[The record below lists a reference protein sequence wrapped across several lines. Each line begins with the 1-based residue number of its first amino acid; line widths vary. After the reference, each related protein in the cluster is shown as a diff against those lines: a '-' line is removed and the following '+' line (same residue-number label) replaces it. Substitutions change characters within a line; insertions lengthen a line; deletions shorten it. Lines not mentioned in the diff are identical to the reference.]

1 MSSRLPLP
9 TPDVF
14 SFHRQRVGEASFL
27 KGWFNV
33 PIESMTKKTKQL
45 QSKLRKAQWD
55 PSTPQGQR
63 MRSKHKA
70 AWDPETPEGRARI
83 KRHSEM
89 MTGKVKGG
97 YHQKRRARAITSPS
111 ANASAAAECSKAGA
125 RTTASAAGAR
135 IGMGGRI
142 ITMFFIQGRS
152 IE

>member
-1 MSSRLPLP
+1 M
-9 TPDVF
+9 
-14 SFHRQRVGEASFL
+14 
-27 KGWFNV
+27 
-33 PIESMTKKTKQL
+33 PIESMTKKTKAL

-97 YHQKRRARAITSPS
+97 YHQKTASPS
-111 ANASAAAECSKAGA
+111 DNIAQRECLGC
-125 RTTASAAGAR
+125 
-135 IGMGGRI
+135 GR
-142 ITMFFIQGRS
+142 MFKSWGKDNRVCGRCKNRDGWQNYNNVFHPG
-152 IE
+152 EEH